1 MMRFLRGLGI
11 FFVLAGVGVLS
22 AFAVVALLLRQEEVR
37 VPDLTGQDIV
47 TTIDTLSQ
55 QGLHLKV
62 ERREPH
68 PSYPRDTVLSQTPAG
83 GATIKK
89 GRPVRVVVSQGPSEM
104 QAPKLVGENY
114 RKAEMMIRQA
124 GFFPADQSRVSSME
138 VPRDMVIA
146 QDPPAETPL
155 ERGGRISLL
164 VSSGKKAQA
173 LVMPKLVGRKAD
185 DAVRAVERMG
195 LQHRILYKTSGDKSQ
210 PVERTVVG
218 QKPAAGYPVTADASV
233 EIVVSK

>member
-1 MMRFLRGLGI
+1 MIRFLRGLGI

-47 TTIDTLSQ
+47 TTIETLSQ
-55 QGLHLKV
+55 QGLQLKV

-68 PSYPRDTVLSQTPAG
+68 ASYPRDTVLSQTPVG

-104 QAPKLVGENY
+104 QAPKLAGENY
-114 RKAEMMIRQA
+114 RKA
-124 GFFPADQSRVSSME
+124 GFFPADQSRVSSAE
-138 VPRDMVIA
+138 APRDVVIA

-195 LQHRILYKTSGDKSQ
+195 HQHRILYKTSGDKSQ

-218 QKPAAGYPVTADASV
+218 QKPAAGHPVTADASV

>member
-1 MMRFLRGLGI
+1 MRFLRGLGI

-47 TTIDTLSQ
+47 TTIETLSQ
-55 QGLHLKV
+55 QGLQLKV

-68 PSYPRDTVLSQTPAG
+68 ASYPKDTVLSQTPVG

-124 GFFPADQSRVSSME
+124 GFFPADQSRVSSAE
-138 VPRDMVIA
+138 AQRDAVIA
-146 QDPPAETPL
+146 QDPPAGTPL

-195 LQHRILYKTSGDKSQ
+195 LQHRVSYKTSGDRSQ

-218 QKPAAGYPVTADASV
+218 QRPAAGHPVTADASV